1 VLEERRIPQEAE
13 AALIEDAS
21 RRKNPATRP
30 LGDLAA
36 VLAVLLLTACQS
48 TVAPIPTTAAPSAPA
63 ANDAAPLFYSKGGSL
78 YVSAPAGSPGRK
90 LTDGPIDEQPAPSP
104 DLAHVAFVRKA
115 DASDFG
121 GELWVLD
128 LSAQLTPAAP
138 PRRLVDPAGLPH
150 ARTPKAYI
158 GLPQWSP
165 TGGQIAFLD
174 SPNNGFV
181 PGGILMVATAD
192 TGVLQPRQVA
202 PGADWAPFADPSF
215 AWAPDGSHIA
225 WINERSDVRPVNINA
240 LAAVGGK
247 STPVAKATNAFS
259 VTYARDGQAIL
270 FLNGEAPPDSV
281 SRPFAV
287 HTGGL
292 YSVATPGGVAATPP
306 SEPVPLFTRQG
317 SYYGHLAALES
328 GGFAFTTQGASD
340 ESQMVQVLDE
350 GSALPRTTVS
360 DVAMKPVCKKT
371 PGGGGVCHA
380 VQSPVWGPG
389 DLLAYLNTSPERAL
403 VVTDPDNRNP
413 RQVDTGVD
421 TFAWAP

>member
-1 VLEERRIPQEAE
+1 MPSARHRIRGAS
-13 AALIEDAS
+13 AL
-21 RRKNPATRP
+21 
-30 LGDLAA
+30 
-36 VLAVLLLTACQS
+36 LAVVLLAACQS
-48 TVAPIPTTAAPSAPA
+48 TVGPEPTTAAPSTPA

-165 TGGQIAFLD
+165 AGGQIAFLD

-181 PGGILMVATAD
+181 PGGILMVAAAD

-202 PGADWAPFADPSF
+202 PGADWAPFAGPTF
-215 AWAPDGSHIA
+215 AWAPDGRHIA
-225 WINERSDVRPVNINA
+225 WIHQRSDVSPVTINA

-247 STPVAKATNAFS
+247 STPIAQATNAFS
-259 VTYARDGQAIL
+259 ATYATDGQAIL
-270 FLNGEAPPDSV
+270 FTNGEAPGTGG

-287 HTGGL
+287 RTGGL
-292 YSVATPGGVAATPP
+292 YSVATPGGVAATPTP
-306 SEPVPLFTRQG
+306 APVPVFTRQG
-317 SYYGHLAALES
+317 SYYGNLAALES
-328 GGFAFTTQGASD
+328 GGFAFTTQGTPG
-340 ESQMVQVLDE
+340 ESQIVQVLDK
-350 GSALPRTTVS
+350 GSALPRTTVT
-360 DVAMKPVCKKT
+360 DVAMKPICTET
-371 PGGGGVCHA
+371 PGGGGACHG